1 MRSVS
6 AIAMPRTMRPVAVAA
21 CVCLLGA
28 GAAGCST
35 TQEKAEVQA
44 AKAEHIL
51 NARAEREKAKK
62 RHKPARK
69 HQHSRADGPK
79 TGHIGRKSA
88 HRQGGGGEG

>member
-1 MRSVS
+1 MPS
-6 AIAMPRTMRPVAVAA
+6 ASPHIIRLALLAVCASL
-21 CVCLLGA
+21 LLGA
-28 GAAGCST
+28 GAGCST